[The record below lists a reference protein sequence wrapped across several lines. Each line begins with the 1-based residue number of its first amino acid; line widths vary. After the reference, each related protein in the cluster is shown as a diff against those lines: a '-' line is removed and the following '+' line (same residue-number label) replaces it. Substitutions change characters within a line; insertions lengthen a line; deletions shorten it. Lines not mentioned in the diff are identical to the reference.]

1 MKIESFRVP
10 AAKSTATATP
20 MPSKHSTNPA
30 ISPASGSKPL
40 TAAKPFSPPKA
51 VSTAAVAGDERRR
64 GQRVFLRVRANIH
77 VALQGKPVTFD
88 ATTVSVSHNGAL
100 LVLKQSL
107 PVQTHLVLEHAGT
120 KDRVACKVVRSA
132 QPMPE
137 GFHTPIEFET
147 AAPNFWHIAF
157 PPPDWRPPDDL

>member
-1 MKIESFRVP
+1 M
-10 AAKSTATATP
+10 TP
-20 MPSKHSTNPA
+20 KTSANPA
-30 ISPASGSKPL
+30 STSVSSAKPL
-40 TAAKPFSPPKA
+40 TSAKPFTPAKPASSSQ
-51 VSTAAVAGDERRR
+51 STGVASDDRRR

-88 ATTVSVSHNGAL
+88 ATTVSVNHNGAL
-100 LVLKQSL
+100 LLLKQSL
-107 PVQTHLVLEHAGT
+107 PFQTRLVLEHAGT
-120 KDRVACKVVRSA
+120 KERVACKVIRSA

-137 GFHTPIEFET
+137 GFHTPVEFET

>member
-1 MKIESFRVP
+1 
-10 AAKSTATATP
+10 

-30 ISPASGSKPL
+30 NSQASGPKSVAAVKPIATLKAPNSSPAAG
-40 TAAKPFSPPKA
+40 
-51 VSTAAVAGDERRR
+51 VASDERRR
-64 GQRVFLRVRANIH
+64 GQRVFLRVRTSIH
-77 VALQGKPVTFD
+77 VALQGKPITFD
-88 ATTVSVSHNGAL
+88 AITVSVNHNGAL

-107 PVQTHLVLEHAGT
+107 PLQTRLVLEHAGT
-120 KDRVACKVVRSA
+120 KERVACKVIRSA

-137 GFHTPIEFET
+137 GFHTPVEFET

>member
-1 MKIESFRVP
+1 
-10 AAKSTATATP
+10 

-30 ISPASGSKPL
+30 SSPATGSKPL
-40 TAAKPFSPPKA
+40 TPVKPITTLKPSNSSPA
-51 VSTAAVAGDERRR
+51 TGVASDERRR
-64 GQRVFLRVRANIH
+64 GQRVFLRVRASIH
-77 VALQGKPVTFD
+77 VALQGKALTFE
-88 ATTVSVSHNGAL
+88 ATTVSVSYNGAL

-107 PVQTHLVLEHAGT
+107 PLQTRLVLEHAGT
-120 KDRVACKVVRSA
+120 KERVPCKVIRSA

-137 GFHTPIEFET
+137 GFHTPVEFET

>member
-1 MKIESFRVP
+1 M
-10 AAKSTATATP
+10 TP
-20 MPSKHSTNPA
+20 KTSANPA
-30 ISPASGSKPL
+30 STSVSSAKPL
-40 TAAKPFSPPKA
+40 TSAKPFTPAKPATSSQ
-51 VSTAAVAGDERRR
+51 STGVASDDRRR

-88 ATTVSVSHNGAL
+88 ATTVSVNHNGAL
-100 LVLKQSL
+100 LLLKQSL
-107 PVQTHLVLEHAGT
+107 PFQTRLVLEHAGT
-120 KDRVACKVVRSA
+120 KERVACKVIRSA

-137 GFHTPIEFET
+137 GFHTPVEFET

>member
-1 MKIESFRVP
+1 
-10 AAKSTATATP
+10 
-20 MPSKHSTNPA
+20 MPSKSQTNPA
-30 ISPASGSKPL
+30 SSPATGARSLTPAKPL
-40 TAAKPFSPPKA
+40 STAKPQASSQ
-51 VSTAAVAGDERRR
+51 STSVASDDRRR

-88 ATTVSVSHNGAL
+88 ATTVSVNHNGAL

-107 PVQTHLVLEHAGT
+107 PFQTKLVLEHAGT
-120 KDRVACKVVRSA
+120 KERVACKVIRSA

-137 GFHTPIEFET
+137 GFHTPVEFET

>member
-1 MKIESFRVP
+1 M
-10 AAKSTATATP
+10 TP
-20 MPSKHSTNPA
+20 KPSPNPA
-30 ISPASGSKPL
+30 SSSAGGAKPL
-40 TAAKPFSPPKA
+40 TAAKPFSNPKP
-51 VSTAAVAGDERRR
+51 AASSQSAGVASDERRR

-77 VALQGKPVTFD
+77 VALQGKAVTFD

-107 PVQTHLVLEHAGT
+107 PLQTRLVLEHAGT
-120 KDRVACKVVRSA
+120 KERVSCKVIRSA
-132 QPMPE
+132 QSMPE
-137 GFHTPIEFET
+137 GFHTPVEFET